1 MKMTDRTTARLLP
14 GLLLTA
20 LLAAAQSP
28 GTRVLLDAHNAYPY
42 GEKWWDRIDRALAT
56 GTPLAIEQDLVWYT
70 GGDAPKSIVS
80 HGEPFTGQEP
90 SLREYFFEKVR
101 PVVQR
106 AIGAGDPKDWPLIV
120 LNLDLKTNEPGHI
133 AEICRTLDEYRE
145 WLTSAPRGPGVQP
158 LDVKPI
164 LVLAQEDQFEAATGD
179 RLLVF
184 GSVRTQRSAQW
195 GASARQLLAGG
206 ATNFRRWW
214 NLPWSAIEEGGPPK
228 AGAWTPADQARL
240 KSFVDL
246 AHASGLWI
254 RFYTL
259 NGHAPEDGKGW
270 GDGYNFGSLEAARQ
284 RWRAAIGAG
293 VDFIA
298 TDQYEELARERK
310 GRR

>member
-1 MKMTDRTTARLLP
+1 MRP
-14 GLLLTA
+14 FTA
-20 LLAAAQSP
+20 LLFAASLAAQGP
-28 GTRVLLDAHNAYPY
+28 GTRILLDAHNAYPY
-42 GEKWWDRIDRALAT
+42 GDRWWDRIDRALAA
-56 GTPLAIEQDLVWYT
+56 GTPLAIEQDLVWFT
-70 GGDAPKSIVS
+70 GGDLPKSIVS
-80 HGEPFTGQEP
+80 HGEPFSGQEP

-101 PVVQR
+101 PLVR
-106 AIGAGDPKDWPLIV
+106 KALADGDSRQWPLIV

-133 AEICRTLDEYRE
+133 AEICRTLDEYRD

-158 LDVKPI
+158 LDWKPI

-184 GSVRTQRSAQW
+184 GSVRTRRIEPW
-195 GASARQLLAGG
+195 GAPARQLLAGA

-214 NLPWSAIEEGGPPK
+214 NLPWSAIEEGGPPQ
-228 AGAWTPADQARL
+228 AGAWTAADQARL

-259 NGHAPEDGKGW
+259 NGHTAEESKGW
-270 GDGYNFGSLEAARQ
+270 SDSYNFGSLEAARQ
-284 RWRAAIGAG
+284 RWRAAIAAG

-298 TDQYEELARERK
+298 TDQYEELSKELK
-310 GRR
+310 PRRD

>member
-1 MKMTDRTTARLLP
+1 MRP
-14 GLLLTA
+14 FTA
-20 LLAAAQSP
+20 LLFAASLAAQGP
-28 GTRVLLDAHNAYPY
+28 GTRILLDAHNAYPY
-42 GEKWWDRIDRALAT
+42 GDRWWDRIDRALAA
-56 GTPLAIEQDLVWYT
+56 GTPLAIEQDLVWFT
-70 GGDAPKSIVS
+70 GGDLPKSIVS
-80 HGEPFTGQEP
+80 HGEPFSGQEP

-101 PVVQR
+101 PLVR
-106 AIGAGDPKDWPLIV
+106 KALADGDSRQWPLIV

-133 AEICRTLDEYRE
+133 AEICRTLDEYRD

-158 LDVKPI
+158 LDWKPI

-184 GSVRTQRSAQW
+184 GSVRTRRIEPW
-195 GASARQLLAGG
+195 GAPARQLLAGA

-214 NLPWSAIEEGGPPK
+214 NLPWSAIEEGGPPQ
-228 AGAWTPADQARL
+228 AGAWTAADQARL

-259 NGHAPEDGKGW
+259 NGHTAEESKGW
-270 GDGYNFGSLEAARQ
+270 SDSYNFGSLDAARQ
-284 RWRAAIGAG
+284 RWRAAIAAG

-298 TDQYEELARERK
+298 TDQYEELSKELK
-310 GRR
+310 PRRD